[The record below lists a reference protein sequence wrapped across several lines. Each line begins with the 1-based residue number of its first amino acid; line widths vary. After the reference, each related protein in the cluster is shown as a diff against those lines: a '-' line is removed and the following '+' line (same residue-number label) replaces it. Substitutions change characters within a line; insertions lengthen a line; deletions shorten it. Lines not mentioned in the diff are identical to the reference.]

1 MWQEPTQ
8 CCGEDACLWCVNS
21 FSFISLDCRCAV
33 FFLSN
38 AHVNS
43 VLVYMITAT
52 LENDSPLHFES
63 ICCWELGGQIGSF
76 IHY

>member
-1 MWQEPTQ
+1 MHV
-8 CCGEDACLWCVNS
+8 CGVLILFLSSPWIAGVLC
-21 FSFISLDCRCAV
+21 

>member
-1 MWQEPTQ
+1 M
-8 CCGEDACLWCVNS
+8 CCV
-21 FSFISLDCRCAV
+21 
-33 FFLSN
+33 FLSN

-63 ICCWELGGQIGSF
+63 ICCWELGGQNGSF
-76 IHY
+76 ILIINFLTDLFIA